1 MYIFFCKTIWRNAY
15 AKTSNGR
22 LSTRFHVLRP
32 AVSRLNRRTAYKGAV
47 HTNLTKMVKLTD
59 GLVTFSTDNPADCRC
74 FDVTPMGWHDEHVA
88 RTCHLFKGLRILS
101 VGFRICTFI
110 TVKTTAAPPPH
121 FNDNIIYRNFSRLN
135 ILLRLL
141 YSDFS
146 TVWRDRT
153 KENISIG
160 FVGI

>member
-1 MYIFFCKTIWRNAY
+1 MCRQEVPHLYSTIIRLLLLLLLYMYIFFCKTIWRNAY

-74 FDVTPMGWHDEHVA
+74 FDVTPMGSD
-88 RTCHLFKGLRILS
+88 TTNMLRVPAISLKDFEYYPS
-101 VGFRICTFI
+101 VFVF
-110 TVKTTAAPPPH
+110 V
-121 FNDNIIYRNFSRLN
+121 RL
-135 ILLRLL
+135 
-141 YSDFS
+141 
-146 TVWRDRT
+146 
-153 KENISIG
+153 
-160 FVGI
+160 